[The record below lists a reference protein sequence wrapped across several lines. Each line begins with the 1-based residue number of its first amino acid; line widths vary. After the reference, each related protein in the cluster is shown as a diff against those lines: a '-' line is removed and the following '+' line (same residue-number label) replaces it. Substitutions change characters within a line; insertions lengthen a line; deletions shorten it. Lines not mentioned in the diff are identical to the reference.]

1 MARAMLDGGRMGAL
15 IFVAIVVAVSVIVKY
30 MSRTPLWW
38 APGAAALAG
47 ALALFADMNA
57 PSDCH
62 GSPVCGL
69 DAIGRF
75 VDLVG
80 GVAVGVLGL
89 IVLAV
94 GAGLH
99 RHHLARRAAAA
110 IAIPRAIVR

>member
-1 MARAMLDGGRMGAL
+1 MLDGRRMGAL
-15 IFVAIVVAVSVIVKY
+15 IFVGAFVAVSVIVKY
-30 MSRTPLWW
+30 VSRTPLWW
-38 APGAAALAG
+38 APGAVALAG
-47 ALALFADMNA
+47 AFAMFADMDA

-75 VDLVG
+75 VDLIG
-80 GVAVGVLGL
+80 GVAFGVLGL

-99 RHHLARRAAAA
+99 KRHVAKRAAAA
-110 IAIPRAIVR
+110 IALPRAVVR